1 VNFSEDLLK
10 FWPGGNCTT
19 LIKKELL
26 YLGPF
31 GLANWLCG
39 VVFID
44 RLNPDKAH
52 GTIRNLADRMNKE
65 NVSQIFVF
73 FNTDLTTCI

>member
-1 VNFSEDLLK
+1 LLK

-19 LIKKELL
+19 IIKKEII
-26 YLGPF
+26 YMGPF

-44 RLNPDKAH
+44 RLNPEQAH
-52 GTIRNLADRMNKE
+52 GTINKLAERMNNEK
-65 NVSQIFVF
+65 VTRLV
-73 FNTDLTTCI
+73 L